1 MSLLRTVSLF
11 PVFLWV
17 LWMQALLTFRD
28 RDCGASQMEV
38 LKVMEPH
45 IRFKPFIPQ
54 GESGNCVFS
63 SSATVLPWV
72 GVYGDSVSQTL
83 SPILM

>member
-1 MSLLRTVSLF
+1 
-11 PVFLWV
+11 
-17 LWMQALLTFRD
+17 
-28 RDCGASQMEV
+28 MEV
-38 LKVMEPH
+38 LKVGELH

-63 SSATVLPWV
+63 SSATVPPWV

-83 SPILM
+83 LPILM